1 MDNENMNEEDN
12 IVTLI
17 DEETGEEIDFIY
29 ADRFEIN
36 GSAYAVLLTDVEKE
50 EDIEMVIMEEI
61 EEGDDIL
68 LQSLDEDKEDI
79 IYDYY
84 DKLCEELFEDEDE
97 SEE

>member
-1 MDNENMNEEDN
+1 MDNENTNEEDM

-36 GSAYAVLLTDVEKE
+36 GSAYAVLLTDVENE
-50 EDIEMVIMEEI
+50 EDTEMVIMEEI

-68 LQSLDEDKEDI
+68 LQSLSEDKEDI

-84 DKLCEELFEDEDE
+84 D
-97 SEE
+97 